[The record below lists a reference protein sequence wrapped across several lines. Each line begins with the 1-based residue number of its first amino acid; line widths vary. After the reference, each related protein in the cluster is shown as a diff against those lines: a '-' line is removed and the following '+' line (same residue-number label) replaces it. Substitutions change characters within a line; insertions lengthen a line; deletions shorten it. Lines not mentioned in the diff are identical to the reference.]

1 MAPDDFLCEKIIFL
15 VTCESN
21 NKEAVQLVPTVK
33 MAVQSADKIS
43 GCKSLA
49 IPLLLLPETIM
60 EKKEQTKEIAR
71 ALKKLPNL
79 TVLEELFVCES
90 SNIMAKQISTKWK
103 RTFGEIE
110 RYIDF
115 EPLQESAVRMTQ
127 TIPSKGFVFL
137 IFSYSNFQV
146 SVK

>member
-33 MAVQSADKIS
+33 IAVQRADKIL

-146 SVK
+146 SL

>member
-21 NKEAVQLVPTVK
+21 NKEAVKLVPTVK
-33 MAVQSADKIS
+33 MAVESADKIL
-43 GCKSLA
+43 CKSLA

-60 EKKEQTKEIAR
+60 EKKEQTKEIAT

-79 TVLEELFVCES
+79 TVLEDLFVCES
-90 SNIMAKQISTKWK
+90 SNIMAKQIITKWK

-146 SVK
+146 SL

>member
-21 NKEAVQLVPTVK
+21 NKEAVKLFPTVK

-43 GCKSLA
+43 CKSLA

-71 ALKKLPNL
+71 ALKKSPYL

-90 SNIMAKQISTKWK
+90 SNIMAKQIIAKWK
-103 RTFGEIE
+103 RTFVEIE

-115 EPLQESAVRMTQ
+115 GPLQESAVRMTQ

-137 IFSYSNFQV
+137 IFSCIQIF
-146 SVK
+146 KCL